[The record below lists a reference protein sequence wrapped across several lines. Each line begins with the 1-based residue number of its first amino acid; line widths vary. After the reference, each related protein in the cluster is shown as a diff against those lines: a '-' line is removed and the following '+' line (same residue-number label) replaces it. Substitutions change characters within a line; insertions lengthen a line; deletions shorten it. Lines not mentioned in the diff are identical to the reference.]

1 MKISPSLKALVIAAI
16 IALTL
21 FAQQGTA
28 WAGISWDRDPDGP
41 GGASWE

>member
-1 MKISPSLKALVIAAI
+1 MNISRSFKALVVVAI

-28 WAGISWDRDPDGP
+28 WAGISWDRQADGP
-41 GGASWE
+41 VGVGSR

>member
-1 MKISPSLKALVIAAI
+1 MNISRSFKALVVVAI

-28 WAGISWDRDPDGP
+28 WAGISWEREDPTGI
-41 GGASWE
+41 SWE